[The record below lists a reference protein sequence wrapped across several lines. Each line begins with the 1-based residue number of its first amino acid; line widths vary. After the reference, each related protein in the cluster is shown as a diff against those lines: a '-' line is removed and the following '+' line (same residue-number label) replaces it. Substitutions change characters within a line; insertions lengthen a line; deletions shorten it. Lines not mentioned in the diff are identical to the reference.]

1 MKKSHVDVIFD
12 RRKTVA
18 KCGKGLAEYRLY
30 LSRNVRKYIPIAEI
44 TPEQWAI
51 LKENIAIQEQLEKY
65 DHMLSAIEFLGKPL
79 TYESLNE
86 AMGKEEKKEQPS
98 NPNIA
103 EAQSAKSKDSF
114 ILFFYDQLAS
124 EHIERRTTQ
133 AREVVYRSL
142 LAFGRIKK
150 FEDLTPANILEYH
163 KWLQKD
169 GNRKATTLKHYH
181 KRLHRYVIKAFEY
194 GYIDRDPY
202 KSVKIPTG
210 QYEEKQPLNE
220 SEINLLRSLRLPN
233 KEEKARDLF
242 IFSCFTGLCYCDAQA
257 FDFKTMTE
265 KKGDLYYII
274 GERIKTGTNFYTPIL
289 GPAMEILE
297 KYNYRLPRMSN
308 QKLNDYL
315 HLVESRARLNKKLT
329 SHLARHTF
337 ATWVLSHDVPVEDL
351 ARMLGH
357 KDVRT
362 TQHYAKI
369 LPTTIQ
375 RHAENLNNSIRKQ
388 PVRKKERTAP
398 QPQPQSNP
406 QPQPQ
411 PVVVVQPVNTYTY
424 SYDDQKI
431 YINLFM

>member
-1 MKKSHVDVIFD
+1 MRKNRVDVIFD
-12 RRKTVA
+12 RRKRVA
-18 KCGKGLAEYRLY
+18 KSGKGLAEIRLY
-30 LSRNVRKYIPIAEI
+30 LMGGVRKYIPIAEI
-44 TPEQWAI
+44 TPEEWVNFADSYV
-51 LKENIAIQEQLEKY
+51 IQEQVAKY
-65 DHMLSAIEFLGKPL
+65 EQTLSAIEYLGKPL
-79 TYESLNE
+79 TLDNVNEVLGIESKKSKTE
-86 AMGKEEKKEQPS
+86 IVKEQMEEKTMD
-98 NPNIA
+98 
-103 EAQSAKSKDSF
+103 KDSF
-114 ILFFYDQLAS
+114 ILFFYDQLVS
-124 EHIERRTTQ
+124 EKIERRTKQ

-142 LAFGRIKK
+142 LSFGRIKK

-163 KWLQKD
+163 KWLQKE

-210 QYEEKQPLNE
+210 QYEERRPL
-220 SEINLLRSLRLPN
+220 SEEEISRLRSLHLPI

-257 FDFKTMTE
+257 FDFRTMAE

-297 KYNYRLPRMSN
+297 KYNFRLPRMSN

-315 HLVESRARLNKKLT
+315 HLVESRACLNKNMT

-337 ATWVLSHDVPVEDL
+337 ATWVLAQDVPVEDL

-375 RHAENLNNSIRKQ
+375 RHAENLNRRIH
-388 PVRKKERTAP
+388 
-398 QPQPQSNP
+398 
-406 QPQPQ
+406 
-411 PVVVVQPVNTYTY
+411 
-424 SYDDQKI
+424 
-431 YINLFM
+431 

>member
-1 MKKSHVDVIFD
+1 MKKSHVDVIYD
-12 RRKTVA
+12 RKKKVA
-18 KCGKGLAEYRLY
+18 KTGKGLVELRIY
-30 LSRNVRKYIPIAEI
+30 LNHKERKHISLAEI
-44 TPEQWAI
+44 RPDEWEDFKSQPSVQAEI
-51 LKENIAIQEQLEKY
+51 LRYQSIIEA
-65 DHMLSAIEFLGKPL
+65 MLALGTPL
-79 TYESLNE
+79 TIENFNKSIGKDSSKK
-86 AMGKEEKKEQPS
+86 MKEELTTSKPGTF
-98 NPNIA
+98 IA
-103 EAQSAKSKDSF
+103 F
-114 ILFFYDQLAS
+114 MYDELHT

-142 LAFGRIKK
+142 LAFGHIKK
-150 FEDLTPANILEYH
+150 FDDLTPANILEYH

-210 QYEEKQPLNE
+210 QYEAKQPLNE

-337 ATWVLSHDVPVEDL
+337 ATWVLAHDVPVEDL

-375 RHAENLNNSIRKQ
+375 RHAENLNNSINKQ
-388 PVRKKERTAP
+388 PVRKKAKTETP
-398 QPQPQSNP
+398 P

-411 PVVVVQPVNTYTY
+411 PQPEVVVQPVNTYTY
-424 SYDDQKI
+424 SYDSQSL
-431 YINLFM
+431 YINL

>member
-1 MKKSHVDVIFD
+1 MKKNRVDVIFD
-12 RRKTVA
+12 RRKRVA
-18 KCGKGLAEYRLY
+18 KRGKGQAEYRLH
-30 LSRNVRKYIPIAEI
+30 LANGIRKYIPIAEF
-44 TPEQWAI
+44 TPEEWEKMA
-51 LKENIAIQEQLEKY
+51 KSFVSNEQISKY
-65 DHMLSAIEFLGKPL
+65 EEILSAIEYLGKPL
-79 TYESLNE
+79 TLDNVNE
-86 AMGKEEKKEQPS
+86 ALGIKRKKSKAEIAKEEKERKM
-98 NPNIA
+98 
-103 EAQSAKSKDSF
+103 KDKNSF
-114 ILFFYDQLAS
+114 ILFFYDQLSA
-124 EHIERRTTQ
+124 EHIERRTRQ

-163 KWLQKD
+163 QWLQKD
-169 GNRKATTLKHYH
+169 GKRKDTTLKSYH

-202 KSVKIPTG
+202 KIVKIPTG
-210 QYEEKQPLNE
+210 QYKERCPLSE

-242 IFSCFTGLCYCDAQA
+242 IFSCFTGLSYCDAQA

-388 PVRKKERTAP
+388 PVRKKVRTAP

>member
-1 MKKSHVDVIFD
+1 MKKSRVVVIYD
-12 RRKTVA
+12 RKKKVA
-18 KCGKGLAEYRLY
+18 KTGKGFVELRIY
-30 LSRNVRKYIPIAEI
+30 LNHKECKFITMGEITPAVWDDGYASSPSVIAEI
-44 TPEQWAI
+44 
-51 LKENIAIQEQLEKY
+51 EKY
-65 DHMLSAIEFLGKPL
+65 ESIIQAMLTLGTPLTIENLNNFLGKE
-79 TYESLNE
+79 TE
-86 AMGKEEKKEQPS
+86 AKKEENAVTTKPG
-98 NPNIA
+98 
-103 EAQSAKSKDSF
+103 SF
-114 ILFFYDQLAS
+114 IAFMYDELHT

-388 PVRKKERTAP
+388 PVRKKVRTAP

>member
-1 MKKSHVDVIFD
+1 MKKSHVDVIYD
-12 RRKTVA
+12 RKKKVA
-18 KCGKGLAEYRLY
+18 KTGKGLVELRIY
-30 LSRNVRKYIPIAEI
+30 LNHKERKHISLAEI
-44 TPEQWAI
+44 RPDEWEDYKSQPSVQAEI
-51 LKENIAIQEQLEKY
+51 LRYQSIIEA
-65 DHMLSAIEFLGKPL
+65 MLALGTPL
-79 TYESLNE
+79 TIENF
-86 AMGKEEKKEQPS
+86 
-98 NPNIA
+98 N
-103 EAQSAKSKDSF
+103 KSIGKDSSQKMKEDLTTSKPGTF
-114 ILFFYDQLAS
+114 IAFMYDELHT

-142 LAFGRIKK
+142 LAFGHIKK
-150 FEDLTPANILEYH
+150 FDDLTPANILEYH
-163 KWLQKD
+163 KWLQRD

-257 FDFKTMTE
+257 FDFKTMVE

-369 LPTTIQ
+369 LPSTIQ
-375 RHAENLNNSIRKQ
+375 RHAENLNNSIKKQ
-388 PVRKKERTAP
+388 PVRKKAKAETP
-398 QPQPQSNP
+398 PKP

-424 SYDDQKI
+424 SYDSQSL
-431 YINLFM
+431 YINL

>member
-12 RRKTVA
+12 RKKKVA
-18 KCGKGLAEYRLY
+18 KTGKGLVELRIY
-30 LSRNVRKYIPIAEI
+30 LNHKERKHISLAEI
-44 TPEQWAI
+44 RPDEWEDFKSQPSVQAEI
-51 LKENIAIQEQLEKY
+51 LRYQSIIEA
-65 DHMLSAIEFLGKPL
+65 MLALGTPL
-79 TYESLNE
+79 TIENF
-86 AMGKEEKKEQPS
+86 
-98 NPNIA
+98 N
-103 EAQSAKSKDSF
+103 KSIGKDSSKKMKEDLTTSKPGTF
-114 ILFFYDQLAS
+114 IAFMYDELHT

-150 FEDLTPANILEYH
+150 FDDLTPANILEYH

-169 GNRKATTLKHYH
+169 GNRKATTLKNYH

-388 PVRKKERTAP
+388 PVRKKVRTAP

-424 SYDDQKI
+424 SCDDQKI

>member
-1 MKKSHVDVIFD
+1 MKKSRVDVIFD
-12 RRKTVA
+12 RKKKVA
-18 KCGKGLAEYRLY
+18 KTGKGLVELRIY
-30 LSRNVRKYIPIAEI
+30 LNHKERKHISLAEI
-44 TPEQWAI
+44 RPDEWEDFKSQPSVQAEI
-51 LKENIAIQEQLEKY
+51 LRYQSIIEA
-65 DHMLSAIEFLGKPL
+65 MLALGTPL
-79 TYESLNE
+79 TIENF
-86 AMGKEEKKEQPS
+86 
-98 NPNIA
+98 N
-103 EAQSAKSKDSF
+103 KSIGKDSSKKMKEDLTTSKPGTF
-114 ILFFYDQLAS
+114 IAFMYDELHT

-150 FEDLTPANILEYH
+150 FDDLTPANILEYH

-169 GNRKATTLKHYH
+169 GNRKATTLKNYH

-369 LPTTIQ
+369 LPSTIQ

-388 PVRKKERTAP
+388 PVRKKVRTAP

>member
-12 RRKTVA
+12 RKKKVA
-18 KCGKGLAEYRLY
+18 KTGKGLVELRIY
-30 LSRNVRKYIPIAEI
+30 LNHKERKHISLAEI
-44 TPEQWAI
+44 RPDEWEDFKSQPSVQAEI
-51 LKENIAIQEQLEKY
+51 LRYQSIIEA
-65 DHMLSAIEFLGKPL
+65 MLALGTPL
-79 TYESLNE
+79 TIENF
-86 AMGKEEKKEQPS
+86 
-98 NPNIA
+98 N
-103 EAQSAKSKDSF
+103 KSIGKDSSKKMKEDLTTSKPGTF
-114 ILFFYDQLAS
+114 IAFMYDELHT

-150 FEDLTPANILEYH
+150 FDDLTPANILEYH

-169 GNRKATTLKHYH
+169 GNRKATTLKNYH

-315 HLVESRARLNKKLT
+315 KIVQSRACLNKKMT

-388 PVRKKERTAP
+388 PVRKKVRTAP

-424 SYDDQKI
+424 SCDDQKI

>member
-18 KCGKGLAEYRLY
+18 KCGKGMAEYRLY

-65 DHMLSAIEFLGKPL
+65 DQMLSAIEFLGKPL

-150 FEDLTPANILEYH
+150 FDDLTPANILEYH

-169 GNRKATTLKHYH
+169 GNRKATTLKNYH

-388 PVRKKERTAP
+388 PVRKKVRTAP

>member
-1 MKKSHVDVIFD
+1 MKKSHVDVVFD
-12 RRKTVA
+12 RKKRVA
-18 KCGKGLAEYRLY
+18 KSGKGLAEYRLY
-30 LSRNVRKYIPIAEI
+30 LARGVRKYIPIAEI
-44 TPEQWAI
+44 TPSEWEHFTDS
-51 LKENIAIQEQLEKY
+51 LVIQNQLAEY
-65 DHMLSAIEFLGKPL
+65 DKMLSAIEYLGKPL
-79 TYESLNE
+79 TLESLNE
-86 AMGKEEKKEQPS
+86 SLGIETRKSKAEIEKEEQAKK
-98 NPNIA
+98 
-103 EAQSAKSKDSF
+103 AKSKNSF
-114 ILFFYDQLAS
+114 ILFFYDQLSA
-124 EHIERRTTQ
+124 EKIQRRTVQ
-133 AREVVYRSL
+133 AREVVYNSL
-142 LAFGRIKK
+142 LTFGRIKS
-150 FEDLTPANILEYH
+150 FSDLTPANILEYH

-169 GNRKATTLKHYH
+169 GSRKATTLKHYH

-369 LPTTIQ
+369 LPSTIQ
-375 RHAENLNNSIRKQ
+375 RHAENLNNSIKKQ
-388 PVRKKERTAP
+388 PVRKKVKTAP

-424 SYDDQKI
+424 SYDSQSI
-431 YINLFM
+431 YINL

>member
-1 MKKSHVDVIFD
+1 MRKNRVDVIFD
-12 RRKTVA
+12 RRKRVA
-18 KCGKGLAEYRLY
+18 KSGKGLAEIRLY
-30 LSRNVRKYIPIAEI
+30 LMGGVRKYIPIAEI
-44 TPEQWAI
+44 TPEEWVNFADSYVV
-51 LKENIAIQEQLEKY
+51 QEQVAKY
-65 DHMLSAIEFLGKPL
+65 EQTLSAIEYLGKPL
-79 TYESLNE
+79 TLDNVNE
-86 AMGKEEKKEQPS
+86 VLGIEPKKSKTEIVKEQMEEKTMD
-98 NPNIA
+98 
-103 EAQSAKSKDSF
+103 KDSF
-114 ILFFYDQLAS
+114 ILFFYDQLVS
-124 EHIERRTTQ
+124 EKIERRTKQ

-142 LAFGRIKK
+142 LSFGRIKK

-163 KWLQKD
+163 KWLQKE

-210 QYEEKQPLNE
+210 QYEERRPL
-220 SEINLLRSLRLPN
+220 SEEEISRLRSLHLPV

-257 FDFKTMTE
+257 FDFRTMAE

-297 KYNYRLPRMSN
+297 KYNFRLPRMSN

-315 HLVESRARLNKKLT
+315 HLVESRACLNKNMT

-337 ATWVLSHDVPVEDL
+337 ATWVLAQDVPVEDL

-375 RHAENLNNSIRKQ
+375 RHAENLNRRIH
-388 PVRKKERTAP
+388 
-398 QPQPQSNP
+398 
-406 QPQPQ
+406 
-411 PVVVVQPVNTYTY
+411 
-424 SYDDQKI
+424 
-431 YINLFM
+431 

>member
-1 MKKSHVDVIFD
+1 MKKSRVDVIFD
-12 RRKTVA
+12 RKKKVA
-18 KCGKGLAEYRLY
+18 KTGKGLVELRIY
-30 LSRNVRKYIPIAEI
+30 LNHKERKHISLAEI
-44 TPEQWAI
+44 RPDEWEDFKSQPSVQAEI
-51 LKENIAIQEQLEKY
+51 LRYQSIIEA
-65 DHMLSAIEFLGKPL
+65 MLALGTPL
-79 TYESLNE
+79 TIENF
-86 AMGKEEKKEQPS
+86 
-98 NPNIA
+98 N
-103 EAQSAKSKDSF
+103 KSIGKDSSKKMKEDLTTSKPGTF
-114 ILFFYDQLAS
+114 IAFMYDELHT

-150 FEDLTPANILEYH
+150 FDDLTPANILEYH

-169 GNRKATTLKHYH
+169 GNRKATTLKNYH

-369 LPTTIQ
+369 LPSTIQ

-388 PVRKKERTAP
+388 PVRKKVRTAP

-424 SYDDQKI
+424 SCDDQKI
-431 YINLFM
+431 YITL

>member
-1 MKKSHVDVIFD
+1 MKKSRVDVIFD
-12 RRKTVA
+12 RKKKVA
-18 KCGKGLAEYRLY
+18 KTGKGLVELRIY
-30 LSRNVRKYIPIAEI
+30 LNHKERKHISLAEI
-44 TPEQWAI
+44 RPDEWEDFKSQPSVQAEI
-51 LKENIAIQEQLEKY
+51 LRYQSIIEA
-65 DHMLSAIEFLGKPL
+65 MLALGTPL
-79 TYESLNE
+79 TIENF
-86 AMGKEEKKEQPS
+86 
-98 NPNIA
+98 N
-103 EAQSAKSKDSF
+103 KSIGKDSSKKMKEDLTTSKPGTF
-114 ILFFYDQLAS
+114 IAFMYDELHT

-150 FEDLTPANILEYH
+150 FDDLTPANILEYH

-169 GNRKATTLKHYH
+169 GNRKATTLKNYH

-388 PVRKKERTAP
+388 PVRKKVRTAP